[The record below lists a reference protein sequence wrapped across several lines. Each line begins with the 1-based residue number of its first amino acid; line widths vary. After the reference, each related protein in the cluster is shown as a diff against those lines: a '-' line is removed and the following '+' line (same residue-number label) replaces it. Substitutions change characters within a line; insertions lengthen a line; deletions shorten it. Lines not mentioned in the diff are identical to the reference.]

1 MPCGVQKV
9 IIDVVV
15 IVIVDVVVIVDV
27 ISPFRN
33 TPILSPDD
41 TLKFSRKFNRIV
53 GRYFFITVDWKNNVV
68 R

>member
-15 IVIVDVVVIVDV
+15 IVIVDV

-33 TPILSPDD
+33 TPIFSPDD

-53 GRYFFITVDWKNNVV
+53 GRYFFITVDWKNNIV

>member
-15 IVIVDVVVIVDV
+15 IVIVDV

-33 TPILSPDD
+33 TPIFSPDD
-41 TLKFSRKFNRIV
+41 TLKFSSKFNRIV
-53 GRYFFITVDWKNNVV
+53 GRYFFITADWKNNVV
-68 R
+68 RYAEIL